1 MRGATGDDPDRNSI
15 GWISIHAPRAG
26 RDAARLWTSATVWMI
41 SIHAP
46 RAGRDISTP
55 TFSSIFAIFQSTR
68 PVRGAT
74 VAQIRLE
81 AIDHISIHA
90 PRAGRDRRGTAGRC
104 IYPYF
109 NPRAPCGAR
118 RMRDRTPTRALE
130 FQSTRPVRGAT
141 PDDGAELRYNQ
152 FQSTRPVRGATP
164 IRIRRAKPWTYFNPR
179 APCGARRD
187 AATAQVMRAIFHST
201 RPVRGA
207 TDRPDH
213 QGHAEPISI
222 HAPRA
227 GRDLI
232 LPFGAVHC
240 THFNPRA
247 PCGARRRP

>member
-1 MRGATGDDPDRNSI
+1 
-15 GWISIHAPRAG
+15 
-26 RDAARLWTSATVWMI
+26 MI

-179 APCGARRD
+179 APCGARPKGLGK
-187 AATAQVMRAIFHST
+187 APILNEFQST

-207 TDRPDH
+207 TRWA
-213 QGHAEPISI
+213 GSTRAET
-222 HAPRA
+222 A
-227 GRDLI
+227 D
-232 LPFGAVHC
+232 
-240 THFNPRA
+240 FNPRA
-247 PCGARRRP
+247 PCGARPIVLMNI